1 MHTDC
6 GGVAINS
13 FKQTLHLYIATAE
26 YYDVVSVGEVGHMYI
41 GSKIELLGNP
51 VGLDQESSGL
61 CN

>member
-1 MHTDC
+1 M
-6 GGVAINS
+6 AINS
-13 FKQTLHLYIATAE
+13 FKQTVHLYIATAE

-41 GSKIELLGNP
+41 GSKIDLLGNA